1 MLGVDIVEISRIERL
16 SERDRFLTRIFTD
29 AELEYLESK
38 TFNAHTIAGM
48 LAAKEAVA
56 KAFKTGISKELV
68 FKSVEILHNADG
80 SPYVNEFDKDI
91 QALLA
96 KEKAKSIEINISHDG
111 NYAIAIAKLVFEK
124 KKSNPYNRFN
134 SRLLSRP
141 NNSNKYNYGKVM
153 IIGGSKGMTG
163 SIVLAGKAALRS
175 GAGMVYLLVPE
186 AISSIV
192 ESKTCEEIVLSMNDK
207 GNKYFGDFKRDE
219 LIEMIQDKS
228 VIAIGPGLGTGA
240 HAKRILEIVIN
251 NFDGPIL
258 IDADAINQL
267 AKNPDLIKD
276 NIYLTPHNME
286 FSRLSS
292 FTLNEIEYNRE
303 ESVKYFLDKY
313 HVNIVLKGHNS
324 IVANANN
331 CYVNTSG
338 NPGMAT
344 AGSGDVLTGI
354 ISALLARNNN
364 FNMFKLAVF
373 IHGLAGDMAAEKYG
387 QTSLTAKDIIEFL
400 PQAFG
405 EINENWC

>member
-1 MLGVDIVEISRIERL
+1 MLGVDIVEVSRIERL

-29 AELEYLESK
+29 VEIEYLESK
-38 TFNAHTIAGM
+38 SFNTHTIAGM

-68 FKSVEILHNADG
+68 FKSIEILHSADG
-80 SPYVNEFDKDI
+80 SPYVNELNNDI
-91 QALLA
+91 QSLLKDKNAKAL
-96 KEKAKSIEINISHDG
+96 EINISHDG
-111 NYAIAIAKLVFEK
+111 NYAIAVAKLVFDK
-124 KKSNPYNRFN
+124 KEHKEYKEFSSKLLKRSND
-134 SRLLSRP
+134 
-141 NNSNKYNYGKVM
+141 SNKYDYGRVM

-163 SIVLAGKAALRS
+163 SMILAGEAALRS

-186 AISSIV
+186 VISSLV
-192 ESKTCEEIVLSMNDK
+192 EAKTCEEIVLSMNDDGDK
-207 GNKYFGDFKRDE
+207 HFGNFKRDDLLE
-219 LIEMIQDKS
+219 LIQDKS
-228 VIAIGPGLGTGA
+228 VIAIGPGLGTGD
-240 HAKRILEIVIN
+240 HAKKILEIVMN

-258 IDADAINQL
+258 VDADAINQL

-276 NIYLTPHNME
+276 NIYITPHNME

-313 HVNIVLKGHNS
+313 HVNIVLKGYNS
-324 IVANANN
+324 IVANDKNY
-331 CYVNTSG
+331 YVNTTG

-344 AGSGDVLTGI
+344 AGSGDVLTGVI
-354 ISALLARNNN
+354 AALLARHDN

-373 IHGLAGDMAAEKYG
+373 IHGLAGDMAADKYG
-387 QTSLTAKDIIEFL
+387 QTSLRAKDIIEFL

-405 EINENWC
+405 EINEDWC